1 MLAGGSARLKN
12 LDKHLAQELKVPV
25 AVLNPFSFA
34 KGGESVPEG
43 LAPSLGV
50 AAGLALRQNRDWE

>member
-1 MLAGGSARLKN
+1 MLAGGTARLKN

-25 AVLNPFSFA
+25 FVLNPFSFA
-34 KGGESVPEG
+34 KGGEAVPEA
-43 LAPSLGV
+43 LAPAFGV